1 MDLKQFAKEELLPQT
16 APDDAPDRHWYLLS
30 RSQRQEGK
38 GWAASDRPYPENPRG
53 FLGTFIQIRAPHSA
67 GIWGIHPSSPEQS
80 AAALQP
86 CLAAGDFSLPQPRRA
101 RRAVCLRRSAAEQIF
116 APLVSHSGLCKNQSF
131 IF

>member
-1 MDLKQFAKEELLPQT
+1 MDLKQFAKEELPPQT
-16 APDDAPDRHWYLLS
+16 APDDAPDLHWYLPS
-30 RSQRQEGK
+30 RSQCQEGK

-80 AAALQP
+80 AAALQR

-116 APLVSHSGLCKNQSF
+116 APPVSHSGLCKNQSF